1 MKQRQMRRALE
12 EKITQRI
19 QKWYRQELGGK
30 PKSIRSTFCE
40 DRLAI
45 VIENLQLPLEKLL
58 VQELGKK
65 VAMQV
70 SASLLKVLKENF
82 KGLIQ
87 ETLPE
92 LKIVDLFGEVALD
105 TNRLGLLVIL
115 DGPAQLLSKRE
126 DIERLVLLDPLT
138 SRELEV
144 LQLLALGY
152 TNTEIGER
160 LFLVTGTVKNH
171 VHNIIQKFGVSD
183 RTQVAVKAVRSGL
196 VD

>member
-1 MKQRQMRRALE
+1 MRRALE